1 MTVNPISAASLSAGV
16 LDSSDSNQLQQAL
29 QILQNS
35 LTSGNLNSAK
45 SAFETVQTINQGLA
59 TASGSS
65 LSSNSQLSTDLT
77 ALGSAIGSGNLATAQ
92 SLFATV
98 KNDLKNSN
106 SPSLANEINTA
117 SQSVQSVQELLSTVN
132 ISSPSSSNSDTTTS
146 VLDQVYGS
154 SGGLNVHA

>member
-16 LDSSDSNQLQQAL
+16 LASSDSNQLQQAL

-35 LTSGNLNSAK
+35 LTSGNLNSAQ

-59 TASGSS
+59 NASGSS
-65 LSSNSQLSTDLT
+65 LPSNSQLSTDLT

-106 SPSLANEINTA
+106 SPSLTNEINTA
-117 SQSVQSVQELLSTVN
+117 SQSAQLVQELLGTVN
-132 ISSPSSSNSDTTTS
+132 ISGPSSSTSDTTTS
-146 VLDQVYGS
+146 VLEQVYGS
-154 SGGLNVHA
+154 SGALNVHA